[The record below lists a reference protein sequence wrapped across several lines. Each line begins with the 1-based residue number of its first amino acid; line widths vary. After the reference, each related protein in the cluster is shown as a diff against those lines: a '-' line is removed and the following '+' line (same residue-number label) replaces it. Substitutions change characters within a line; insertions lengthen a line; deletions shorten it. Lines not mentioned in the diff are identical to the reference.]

1 MRNLLLTIMLLGAVS
16 VFLLFWLSP
25 PEAFLQKPNDNIG
38 DGEALPKADSYM
50 LNISKIDYAKDGTK
64 AFSLKSIEAHHFK
77 RGNRLVLEKPKLISY
92 NQKDAKHPWHMNAK
106 KGTVLKGGERAI
118 FTGDVYAWQNLDN
131 DAKNELRTD
140 KLILFPEE
148 RTAETDKKV
157 TITTPKGNTVGV
169 GMHADLNKELFK
181 LLSRVKGIHNVN

>member
-25 PEAFLQKPNDNIG
+25 PEAFLQKAAGNSDQG
-38 DGEALPKADSYM
+38 DELPKADSYM
-50 LNISKIDYAKDGTK
+50 LNISKIDYGKDGAK
-64 AFSLKSIEAHHFK
+64 AFSLKSIEARHFQQ
-77 RGNRLVLEKPKLISY
+77 GNRLELEKPKLISY
-92 NQKDAKHPWHMNAK
+92 NQKDTEHPWHMNSE

-118 FTGDVYAWQNLDN
+118 FTGNVYAWQNLDN
-131 DAKNELRTD
+131 DKKNELRTD

-157 TITTPKGNTVGV
+157 TITTPRGNTVGV

-181 LLSRVKGIHNVN
+181 LLSRVKGVHNVN

>member
-25 PEAFLQKPNDNIG
+25 PEVFLQKANNTSDG
-38 DGEALPKADSYM
+38 DELPKADSYM
-50 LNISKIDYAKDGTK
+50 LNITKTDFDKEGAK
-64 AFSLKSIEAHHFK
+64 AFSLKSIEARHFQH
-77 RGNRLVLEKPKLISY
+77 GNRLELEKPKLISY
-92 NQKDAKHPWHMNAK
+92 NQKDTEHPWHMNSK

-131 DAKNELRTD
+131 DKKNELRTD

-148 RTAETDKKV
+148 RMAETDKKV
-157 TITTPKGNTVGV
+157 TITTPRGNTVGV

-181 LLSRVKGIHNVN
+181 LLSRVKGVHNVN

>member
-25 PEAFLQKPNDNIG
+25 PEAFLQKTTDNYDQG
-38 DGEALPKADSYM
+38 DELPKADSYM
-50 LNISKIDYAKDGTK
+50 LNISKIDYAKDGSK
-64 AFSLKSIEAHHFK
+64 AFTLKSIEARHFK
-77 RGNRLVLEKPKLISY
+77 RGNRLVLQKPKLISY
-92 NQKDAKHPWHMNAK
+92 NQKDTEHPWHMNAK
-106 KGTVLKGGERAI
+106 KGTVLKGGERVI

-131 DAKNELRTD
+131 ATKNELRTD
-140 KLILFPEE
+140 KLILFPEV

-181 LLSRVKGIHNVN
+181 LLSKAKGVHNVN

>member
-25 PEAFLQKPNDNIG
+25 PEVFLQKSSNTNNG
-38 DGEALPKADSYM
+38 DVLPKADSYM
-50 LNISKIDYAKDGTK
+50 LNISKIDFGKDGSK
-64 AFSLKSIEAHHFK
+64 AFSLKSIEARHFQ
-77 RGNRLVLEKPKLISY
+77 RGNRMELEKPKLISY
-92 NQKDAKHPWHMNAK
+92 NQKDAEHPWHMNAK

-131 DAKNELRTD
+131 DKKNELRTD
-140 KLILFPEE
+140 KLILFPEQ

-157 TITTPKGNTVGV
+157 TITTPTNHTVGI

-181 LLSRVKGIHNVN
+181 LLSRVKGIHHVN